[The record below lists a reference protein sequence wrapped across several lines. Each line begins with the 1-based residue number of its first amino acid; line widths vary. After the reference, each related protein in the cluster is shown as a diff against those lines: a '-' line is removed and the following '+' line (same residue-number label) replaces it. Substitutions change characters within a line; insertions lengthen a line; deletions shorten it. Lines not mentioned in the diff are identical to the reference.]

1 MRSVVQC
8 LRVCALIKA
17 DNQPRSGDEVAEQES
32 LHNMAANNAANNAV
46 SIAEN
51 TVPAGDPNLIVQA
64 QIVKEDPGKQEQL
77 YISPVLTQ
85 NTQQGAINST
95 SPSDTVVVNNTAVTQ
110 AKKVD
115 PRQEWLN
122 SDNTKPYFCKLC
134 DFNMDCMEVGA
145 YFFQI
150 RHFEK
155 WDVPFFIRMIPP

>member
-1 MRSVVQC
+1 
-8 LRVCALIKA
+8 
-17 DNQPRSGDEVAEQES
+17 
-32 LHNMAANNAANNAV
+32 MAANNAANNAV

-155 WDVPFFIRMIPP
+155 IWDVPFFIRMIPP